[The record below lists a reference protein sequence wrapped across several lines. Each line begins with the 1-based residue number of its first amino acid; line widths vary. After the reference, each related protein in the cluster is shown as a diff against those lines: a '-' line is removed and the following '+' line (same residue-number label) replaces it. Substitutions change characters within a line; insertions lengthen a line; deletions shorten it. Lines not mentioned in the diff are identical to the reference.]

1 MNEALREGLA
11 RLSSPP
17 QAQAFRTRPVDLGA
31 CYYPNLDN
39 VWEVLDEVER
49 DRQMI
54 LVDVNLLVYAWDRG
68 AACHESA
75 VRWLDSKLSESAR
88 VGLPWECLLG
98 FMRVVTNPR
107 IYERPAPVN
116 VAWRQV
122 EHWLSAR
129 SAWVPLPGD
138 RHQEILGRLLIR
150 LGGGAR
156 LIPDAHLAAL
166 AIEHGLDLCSTD
178 GDFARFDGL
187 RWVNPLS

>member
-1 MNEALREGLA
+1 M
-11 RLSSPP
+11 S
-17 QAQAFRTRPVDLGA
+17 
-31 CYYPNLDN
+31 
-39 VWEVLDEVER
+39 
-49 DRQMI
+49 
-54 LVDVNLLVYAWDRG
+54 LVDVNLLVYAWDRR
-68 AACHESA
+68 APLHETA
-75 VRWLDSKLSESAR
+75 VRWLDRKLSESAR

-116 VAWRQV
+116 LAWGQV

-129 SAWVPLPGD
+129 NAWIPLPGN
-138 RHQEILGRLLIR
+138 RHQEILGRLLVR
-150 LGGGAR
+150 LGGGAK

-187 RWVNPLS
+187 RWVNPLSP